1 MKTRDL
7 VIETLKKIGC
17 QPEVDDKDN
26 ICFKYQGESMYVSAD
41 NNFKFVTI
49 WDPWWIVMD
58 LKDQDAN
65 LLKEAINMVNLSADC
80 LVDAIS
86 FIKGVDEERRFTVL
100 PFIGI
105 GSNINANHKPVSA
118 CFSFSTGT
126 QALFRVDKHINLFT
140 ELKWSFLGDKI
151 DGYKGG
157 IWCEGSAVLSA
168 GFIYNF

>member
-49 WDPWWIVMD
+49 CDPWWIVMD

-65 LLKEAINMVNLSADC
+65 LLKEAINMVNIDMPLAHI
-80 LVDAIS
+80 VYTI
-86 FIKGVDEERRFTVL
+86 DEENGKLGVHTRCDSVFIDEL
-100 PFIGI
+100 PQLEELTKSLMEHFFI
-105 GSNINANHKPVSA
+105 AHD
-118 CFSFSTGT
+118 
-126 QALFRVDKHINLFT
+126 R
-140 ELKWSFLGDKI
+140 LKGAFAYLK
-151 DGYKGG
+151 KRQ
-157 IWCEGSAVLSA
+157 EQPL
-168 GFIYNF
+168 N